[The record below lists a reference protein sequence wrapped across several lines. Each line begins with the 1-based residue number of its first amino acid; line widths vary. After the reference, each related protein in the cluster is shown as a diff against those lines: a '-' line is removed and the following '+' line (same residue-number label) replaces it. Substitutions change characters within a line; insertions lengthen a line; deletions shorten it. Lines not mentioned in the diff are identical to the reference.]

1 MSNITISLERSVTM
15 KGRFVS
21 GLTTGIILGAAA
33 GLMVLPQ
40 MDSKTRRKVCRT
52 SKKLTHSMEN
62 LMHDLT

>member
-1 MSNITISLERSVTM
+1 MSNITVSLERSVKM

-40 MDSKTRRKVCRT
+40 MDGKTRRKVCRT
-52 SKKLTHSMEN
+52 SKRLTHSMEN